1 MSAANYADNTTP
13 YIYGENIESVIKSL
27 KQSVSFLFNWSKNNQ
42 MKGNEDK
49 CHVLPCKSQQIWKV
63 NRY

>member
-1 MSAANYADNTTP
+1 MWHIFLLRNMSSANYEDNTTP

-27 KQSVSFLFNWSKNNQ
+27 KQSANFLFNWSKNNQ

-49 CHVLPCKSQQIWKV
+49 CHVLPCKS
-63 NRY
+63 